1 MLPGMANL
9 VMNEPSQ
16 CETFAYGVADE
27 PTQIYVRRHRQYGL
41 YLLRVLLPDP
51 KDGQVRKERSS
62 VASG

>member
-1 MLPGMANL
+1 
-9 VMNEPSQ
+9 V
-16 CETFAYGVADE
+16 
-27 PTQIYVRRHRQYGL
+27 RQYGL